1 MFPEEIYSVRIFV
14 LLVFFLHCV
23 RIIRWLGNE
32 KMTFPT
38 PPPKEFCAQPQE
50 LEKTT
55 KICDNGARQ
64 CNVPTWANFQISSS
78 TAARYASGVL
88 RMLAGRWGRVL
99 EHSII
104 WLHCSSV
111 RLWQQKTTVASAL
124 TNPFGNSKRR
134 QHWKH
139 TSICSFLTWWRI
151 FSFYFL
157 HLINM
162 RFVAKNKMAAYSSDN
177 YNASFY
183 LQFLRSP
190 RYITKMFSWICVM
203 VLDNRFIGCQVLLV
217 LFYLKT

>member
-32 KMTFPT
+32 NF
-38 PPPKEFCAQPQE
+38 PPKEFCAQPQE

-151 FSFYFL
+151 FLFYFL

-162 RFVAKNKMAAYSSDN
+162 RFVAKNKTAACSSDN
-177 YNASFY
+177 YKASFY

-190 RYITKMFSWICVM
+190 RYITKMFSWICGT
-203 VLDNRFIGCQVLLV
+203 VLVNHFIRSQV
-217 LFYLKT
+217 